1 MGKQSGGC
9 IGRVL
14 RMGMMRNPDPRD
26 GEEPT
31 QDHTKNPQNQPSL
44 CSTRRVGFYGIK
56 NVPSHID
63 RVPVLAN
70 VWHTFFAM
78 KLVLPTPVNN
88 VVPRQSNI
96 F

>member
-1 MGKQSGGC
+1 
-9 IGRVL
+9 
-14 RMGMMRNPDPRD
+14 
-26 GEEPT
+26 
-31 QDHTKNPQNQPSL
+31 
-44 CSTRRVGFYGIK
+44 
-56 NVPSHID
+56 
-63 RVPVLAN
+63 VLAN